1 MPEERENDPSEMT
14 FLEHL
19 EEMRF
24 VILKTLAFFSVAL
37 ILVLVFFHYFNS
49 MMLYPLNSAKNI
61 LSKWVGTEQVTEV
74 KTERIG
80 PVYLVSDGDEK
91 NKIGPFFIEP
101 KDDSIVLFKDSKPSN
116 PWYADI
122 KLRSMSFATPIIV
135 YFYVGFNPHNS
146 LFLRRVSGCAWLV
159 AACSILLCG
168 ALHSAGT
175 KKRGARRPAAGD
187 NRRNHTLCNRG
198 MFRVFLYAADGDCVY
213 VVDVPGNAA

>member
-91 NKIGPFFIEP
+91 NKTGPFFLEP
-101 KDDSIVLFKDSKPSN
+101 KDAPIVLFQDSKP
-116 PWYADI
+116 
-122 KLRSMSFATPIIV
+122 
-135 YFYVGFNPHNS
+135 
-146 LFLRRVSGCAWLV
+146 
-159 AACSILLCG
+159 
-168 ALHSAGT
+168 
-175 KKRGARRPAAGD
+175 
-187 NRRNHTLCNRG
+187 
-198 MFRVFLYAADGDCVY
+198 
-213 VVDVPGNAA
+213 